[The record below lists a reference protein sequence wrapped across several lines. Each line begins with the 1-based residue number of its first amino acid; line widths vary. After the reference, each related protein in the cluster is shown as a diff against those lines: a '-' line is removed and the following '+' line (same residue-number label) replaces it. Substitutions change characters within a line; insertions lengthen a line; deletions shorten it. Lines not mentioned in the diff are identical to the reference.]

1 MEMAQVD
8 EIVDVIQD
16 ALTANVRFTVCLF
29 PLAILILNVQYKAWY
44 AKSRDELLTLTQKT
58 FPSVLVIKCIARKTP
73 EFQMIMFRPS

>member
-16 ALTANVRFTVCLF
+16 ALTANVGFTVCLF

-44 AKSRDELLTLTQKT
+44 AKSREELLTLTQKT
-58 FPSVLVIKCIARKTP
+58 FPSVLVIR
-73 EFQMIMFRPS
+73 